1 MKLWKSK
8 EEKRVEAAAARQ
20 QVLENL
26 RVTFDEAVK
35 TPDTADRLVK
45 LDQLR
50 EVAQGVEDLAKGAIH
65 SKSSSKLVLPYLTVT
80 FGSLTAA
87 FFTVGALAATPALM
101 ILPMIPA
108 IMGGMY
114 LGEKRGAAH
123 AARMEKELQPF
134 FEALTQQ
141 QADIAAATGETVGR
155 NIRELAASPKFTELQ
170 ALPGLREHFMAA
182 LRQSLS
188 DAKEPGVTPPP
199 KNDGTGFRL

>member
-8 EEKRVEAAAARQ
+8 EQKRAEAASARQ
-20 QVLENL
+20 QVVDNL
-26 RVTFDEAVK
+26 RATFDEALN
-35 TPDTADRLVK
+35 TSDAADRLVK

-50 EVAQGVEDLAKGAIH
+50 EVVDNVETLAKGAIH
-65 SKSSSKLVLPYLTVT
+65 SKSSAKLVLPYLTVT
-80 FGSLTAA
+80 FGSLGAA

-134 FEALTQQ
+134 FDALTQQ
-141 QADIAAATGETVGR
+141 QAEITAATADTIGL
-155 NIRELAASPKFTELQ
+155 NIRELAASPKFGTLQ
-170 ALPGLREHFMAA
+170 AMPGLREHFMAA
-182 LRQSLS
+182 LQKTLS
-188 DAKEPGVTPPP
+188 DVKEPGTTPPP

>member
-8 EEKRVEAAAARQ
+8 EEKRAEAASARQ

-26 RVTFDEAVK
+26 RETFDEAVK

-50 EVAQGVEDLAKGAIH
+50 EVVGSVESLAKGAIH
-65 SKSSSKLVLPYLTVT
+65 NKSSSKLMLPYLTIT
-80 FGSLTAA
+80 FGSLGAA
-87 FFTVGALAATPALM
+87 FFTVSALAATPFLM

-123 AARMEKELQPF
+123 TARMEKEFKPF
-134 FEALTQQ
+134 FDALTQQ
-141 QADIAAATGETVGR
+141 QVDITTATVDTVGL
-155 NIRELAASPKFTELQ
+155 NIRELAASPKFAELQ
-170 ALPGLREHFMAA
+170 SLPGLREHFMAA
-182 LRQSLS
+182 LQKTLS
-188 DAKEPGVTPPP
+188 DAKEPGIKPPP